1 MASLARLI
9 PSPRALFIF
18 EAAART
24 GSFTAAAVE
33 FNVTQ
38 PSVSRG
44 IAQLEA
50 ALGLELFRRGA
61 RGLTLTPEGTELH
74 AAMREA
80 TGRIGETI
88 ATLQAR
94 RKGPGKPVVT
104 LSLSSSFVAHW
115 LLPRLGAFNA
125 AFPQVDLRFDL
136 IAGLLHEVPPN
147 VDLATRIVPDDDAR
161 YHRWPLAPEII
172 VPVCSP
178 AYLAARGRLDHD
190 GDGAGHVFLHLSDHA
205 LPQWAKIWGRV
216 AERGTARGTWH
227 EFTDYA
233 VILQAAL
240 SGEGIALGWVS
251 VISSALLK
259 GTLVPASERRVRTGH
274 WHSLIAPRS
283 RPLAPAVAEI
293 AQWLQA
299 RMAEEL
305 RQLEAM
311 LTT

>member
-1 MASLARLI
+1 MAPLARLV

-18 EAAART
+18 EAAARA
-24 GSFTAAAVE
+24 GSFTAAAAE

-38 PSVSRG
+38 PSVSRS

-50 ALGLELFRRGA
+50 ALGLKLFARGA

-80 TGRIGETI
+80 SARIGETI
-88 ATLQAR
+88 AALQAR
-94 RKGPGKPVVT
+94 RDGQGKPVVT

-136 IAGLLHEVPPN
+136 IAGVLPDVPPN
-147 VDLATRIVPDDDAR
+147 VDLATRIVPEDDGR
-161 YHRWPLAPEII
+161 HHRWPFAPEII

-178 AYLAARGRLDHD
+178 AYLAARGPLDHD

-205 LPQWAKIWGRV
+205 LPQWAKVWGHV
-216 AERGTARGTWH
+216 AERGTTRGTWH

-240 SGEGIALGWVS
+240 NGEGIALGWVS
-251 VISSALLK
+251 VIASALLK
-259 GTLVPASERRVRTGH
+259 RTLVPASERRIRTGR

-283 RPLAPAVAEI
+283 RPLAPVVAEI
-293 AQWLQA
+293 AQWLQS
-299 RMAEEL
+299 RMADEL
-305 RQLEAM
+305 RQLEPM

>member
-1 MASLARLI
+1 MALLARLV

-18 EAAART
+18 EAAARA
-24 GSFTAAAVE
+24 GSFTAAAAE

-38 PSVSRG
+38 PSVSRS

-50 ALGLELFRRGA
+50 ALGLKLFTRGA
-61 RGLTLTPEGTELH
+61 RGLTLTPEGAELH

-80 TGRIGETI
+80 SARIGETI
-88 ATLQAR
+88 AALQAR
-94 RKGPGKPVVT
+94 RRGPDKPVVT

-136 IAGLLHEVPPN
+136 IAGVLHEVPPN
-147 VDLATRIVPDDDAR
+147 IDLATRIVPQDDSR
-161 YHRWPLAPEII
+161 HHRWPFAPEVI

-190 GDGAGHVFLHLSDHA
+190 GDGAGHVFLHLSEHA
-205 LPQWAKIWGRV
+205 LPQWAKVWGEV
-216 AERGTARGTWH
+216 ANRGAARGIWH

-240 SGEGIALGWVS
+240 SGEGIALGWLS
-251 VISSALLK
+251 VIASALLK
-259 GTLVPASERRVRTGH
+259 GALVPASDRRVRTGH

-293 AQWLQA
+293 AHWLQS
-299 RMAEEL
+299 RMTEEL
-305 RQLEAM
+305 RQLEPI